1 MSEKYSLEVERDK
14 TALQNT
20 EEKKN
25 EPQKQEQE

>member
-1 MSEKYSLEVERDK
+1 MSEKYSLEVQRDK
-14 TALQNT
+14 TELQNT